1 MKLINKLIE
10 AEEMRKKVSLALKEY
25 RQRNHLTQSQL
36 AELLGVSDSHISH
49 LEKGKAILN
58 MEQILKC
65 FHLGIKIDK
74 ALTVERNLFDQAHVK
89 EAIQKIKD
97 RKRLAKQNRL
107 PKQDTQPLPEPKPFK
122 SELDELKDQIAS
134 LTQRVSALS
143 EGAPIECDA

>member
-1 MKLINKLIE
+1 
-10 AEEMRKKVSLALKEY
+10 
-25 RQRNHLTQSQL
+25 
-36 AELLGVSDSHISH
+36 
-49 LEKGKAILN
+49 
-58 MEQILKC
+58 
-65 FHLGIKIDK
+65 
-74 ALTVERNLFDQAHVK
+74 VK